1 MTLQQLRVLV
11 AVVEEGSF
19 TRGAQAVY
27 MTQSAASQHVRSL
40 EQALGVVLLERTG
53 GTVLPTSAGNGL
65 VRYAREILRTAADA
79 ERFVGALRQ
88 GRGGRLVLGAGGSAV
103 ALVPL
108 LVAALRAA
116 APEVEVALRVGPR
129 GELEEGAA
137 RGTLDVAALS
147 GPARRAGLETA
158 PLCADSLVLVA
169 APGTALLPAAAL
181 APVPLSRVA
190 EQPLI
195 APPASSRSWRLVSR
209 WAEGQGVELR
219 PAMRLDGP
227 ETIKRAVE
235 AGLGVAFL
243 SSWVVEREVT
253 LGTLRL
259 VPVAPDVPLRRYEL
273 AYRAGRELQ
282 GPLAAL
288 LRVAPAY
295 FRRRLPPG
303 TNTGEGVPGAEVQTG
318 APDGWPGRVA

>member
-53 GTVLPTSAGNGL
+53 SAVLPTSAGSGL
-65 VRYAREILRTAADA
+65 VRYAQEILRTAADA
-79 ERFVGALRQ
+79 ERFVGAMRQ
-88 GRGGRLVLGAGGSAV
+88 GRGGRLALGAGGSAV
-103 ALVPL
+103 SLVPQ

-116 APEVEVALRVGPR
+116 APEVEVALRVAPR
-129 GELEEGAA
+129 GDLEEGAA
-137 RGTLDVAALS
+137 RGTLDVVALS
-147 GPARRAGLETA
+147 GPARRPGLDTA

-195 APPASSRSWRLVSR
+195 APQAPAHSWRLVR
-209 WAEGQGVELR
+209 GWAEAEGVELR
-219 PAMRLDGP
+219 PSLRLEGP
-227 ETIKRAVE
+227 ESIKRAVE

-253 LGTLRL
+253 LGTLRI
-259 VPVAPDVPLRRYEL
+259 VPVVPDVPCRRYEL
-273 AYRAGRELQ
+273 AHRAGREVQ
-282 GPLAAL
+282 GPLATL
-288 LRVAPAY
+288 LRVAPSY
-295 FRRRLPPG
+295 LRRRLPPG
-303 TNTGEGVPGAEVQTG
+303 TMEGPPGADGEAAGWAG
-318 APDGWPGRVA
+318 APGRVA

>member
-53 GTVLPTSAGNGL
+53 SAVLPTSAGSGL

-79 ERFVGALRQ
+79 ERFVGAMRQ
-88 GRGGRLVLGAGGSAV
+88 GRGGRLALGAGGSAV
-103 ALVPL
+103 SLVPQ

-116 APEVEVALRVGPR
+116 APEVEVALRVAPR
-129 GELEEGAA
+129 GDLEEGAA

-147 GPARRAGLETA
+147 GPARRPGLETA
-158 PLCADSLVLVA
+158 PLCADTLVLVA

-209 WAEGQGVELR
+209 WAEGQGVVLR
-219 PAMRLDGP
+219 P
-227 ETIKRAVE
+227 
-235 AGLGVAFL
+235 
-243 SSWVVEREVT
+243 S
-253 LGTLRL
+253 LRL

-303 TNTGEGVPGAEVQTG
+303 TNTGEGVPGAEEQIG
-318 APDGWPGRVA
+318 APGRVA